1 MELKR
6 YIEKDSKTALEK
18 IRHLHGDNALIVST
32 EKVGNKI
39 EVIVGVEEIKDDL
52 NRASSPRTDQTVSLN
67 STNGKVREKESTEKD
82 PWKFVDELNKEIGL
96 IKEQIASFSG
106 DPKVSSEPD
115 IDAIDREIK
124 ANGHVLDPVESCLC
138 SAGVYLVAGSPGSGK
153 STVIEKIISQAR
165 SKDYSQVRGEITER
179 TRINPKS
186 ERTHSFSCIE
196 SIEQLRSFI
205 SLGSVYD
212 QILVETDLQ
221 SFTTPTS
228 FLHECDDNITR
239 VVCIPMDQDSANIK
253 KLLQDLTNIDAILV
267 LTRLDLC
274 TNLPHKL
281 ELILESNKKIFG
293 TSTGAY

>member
-32 EKVGNKI
+32 EKVGNKT
-39 EVIVGVEEIKDDL
+39 EVIVGVEETKDDL
-52 NRASSPRTDQTVSLN
+52 NRASSPRTDQAVSPN
-67 STNGKVREKESTEKD
+67 STDGEVPVKESTEKD
-82 PWKFVDELNKEIGL
+82 PWKFVNELNKEIGL
-96 IKEQIASFSG
+96 IKKQIASFSE

-115 IDAIDREIK
+115 IDAIDDQIK

-138 SAGVYLVAGSPGSGK
+138 KTGVYLVIGSPGSGK
-153 STVIEKIISQAR
+153 STVIEKIISQTR
-165 SKDYSQVRGEITER
+165 SKGYSHVRGEVTES
-179 TRINPKS
+179 TRSNRRS
-186 ERTHSFSCIE
+186 ERIQSFSCIE
-196 SIEQLRSFI
+196 SIDHLQSFS
-205 SLGSVYD
+205 SLGSVFD
-212 QILVETDLQ
+212 QIFIETDLQ
-221 SFTTPTS
+221 SFATPTS

-267 LTRLDLC
+267 PTRLDLC

>member
-32 EKVGNKI
+32 EKVGNKT
-39 EVIVGVEEIKDDL
+39 EVIVGVEETKDDL
-52 NRASSPRTDQTVSLN
+52 NRASSPRTDQAVSPN
-67 STNGKVREKESTEKD
+67 STDGEVPVKESTEKD
-82 PWKFVDELNKEIGL
+82 PWKFVNELNKEIGL
-96 IKEQIASFSG
+96 IKKQIASFSE

-115 IDAIDREIK
+115 IDAIDHEIK

-138 SAGVYLVAGSPGSGK
+138 ETGVYLVIGSPGSGK
-153 STVIEKIISQAR
+153 STVIEKIISQTR
-165 SKDYSQVRGEITER
+165 SKGYSYVRGEVTES
-179 TRINPKS
+179 TRSNRRS
-186 ERTHSFSCIE
+186 ERTQSFSCIE
-196 SIEQLRSFI
+196 SIDHLQSFT

-212 QILVETDLQ
+212 QIFVETDLL
-221 SFTTPTS
+221 SFVTPTS

-267 LTRLDLC
+267 PTRLDLC